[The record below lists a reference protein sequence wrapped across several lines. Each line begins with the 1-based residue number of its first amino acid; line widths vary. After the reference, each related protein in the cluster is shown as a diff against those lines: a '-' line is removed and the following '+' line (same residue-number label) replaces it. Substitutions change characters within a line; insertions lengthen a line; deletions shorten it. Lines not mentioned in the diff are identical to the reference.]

1 MPRHL
6 VLFLLTAVLAF
17 SCFRIFGL
25 EREKAQLKRDR
36 IEVAHIKYGLF
47 NVDEWKQ
54 LLADILTK
62 KINALAVTKQN
73 RPEMKR
79 KVEELLYKVVDEV
92 EQVMKEQN
100 RGSVSGLFQQFLMDL
115 FGSMDKVRKGVPR
128 YADQVIDYLNDPKNR
143 AELRNYLVKQ
153 LNDAV
158 DHTIG
163 RMDYTA
169 YNAVL
174 ARYGATDKAG
184 CKAAIDGRMAEV
196 RAMELPWF
204 IGVGLCAVLLAALAL
219 GSRSSGTIEL
229 GVLVAGAAILLI
241 TGLALPMIDI
251 EATISTFSFTLMG
264 EPVTFTD
271 QVLFFQSKSILQ
283 VVTLLLRNGGFG
295 LVAVGLLVFSFSVLI
310 PLAKLTASLV
320 TLVRNRPPSNVLHR
334 FLVFQSS
341 KWSMADVMVVAIF
354 MSYIGFNGVINS
366 QLTQLAAF
374 SGTVELFT
382 TNDSE
387 LQTGFYFFTAY
398 CVVGLL
404 LSAVIAKRMQGL
416 RQEIGQSVAPS
427 TVG

>member
-6 VLFLLTAVLAF
+6 VLFLLIAVLAF
-17 SCFRIFGL
+17 SCFRIFRL
-25 EREKAQLKRDR
+25 EGEKAQLKRDR
-36 IEVAHIKYGLF
+36 IEVSHIKYGLF
-47 NVDEWKQ
+47 NVDEWKK

-92 EQVMKEQN
+92 ELVMKEQN
-100 RGSVSGLFQQFLMDL
+100 RGSVSGFFQQFLMDL
-115 FGSMDKVRKGVPR
+115 FGSMEKVRKGVPR

-158 DHTIG
+158 DHTVG
-163 RMDYTA
+163 RMDYGT

-174 ARYGATDKAG
+174 ARYGTTDKAD

-196 RAMELPWF
+196 RATELPWF
-204 IGVGLCAVLLAALAL
+204 IAVALCAVLLAALAL
-219 GSRSSGTIEL
+219 GSRSSGTIGL

-264 EPVTFTD
+264 EPVSFTD

-310 PLAKLTASLV
+310 PLAKLTASLI
-320 TLVRNRPPSNVLHR
+320 TLVQNRPPANAMHR

-404 LSAVIAKRMQGL
+404 LSAVIAKRMRGL
-416 RQEIGQSVAPS
+416 RPAIGQPVAQS

>member
-54 LLADILTK
+54 LLAGILTK

-128 YADQVIDYLNDPKNR
+128 YADRVIDYLNDPKNR

-196 RAMELPWF
+196 RAMELTWF
-204 IGVGLCAVLLAALAL
+204 TAVGLCAVLLAALAL
-219 GSRSSGTIEL
+219 GSRISGTIEL

-310 PLAKLTASLV
+310 PLAKLTASLI
-320 TLVRNRPPSNVLHR
+320 TLVRNRPPANVLHR

-404 LSAVIAKRMQGL
+404 LSAVIATRMHGL
-416 RQEIGQSVAPS
+416 RPEIGQPVAQS
-427 TVG
+427 TAE

>member
-1 MPRHL
+1 MFQRP
-6 VLFLLTAVLAF
+6 VLFVLIVAIAF
-17 SCFRIFGL
+17 SSFHIFRL
-25 EREKAQLKRDR
+25 EREKARLKEDR

-47 NVDEWKQ
+47 NVDEWKK
-54 LLADILTK
+54 LLAEILTK
-62 KINALAVTKQN
+62 KINALEVTKQN

-79 KVEELLYKVVDEV
+79 RVEELLYKVVDEV
-92 EQVMKEQN
+92 ELVMREQN
-100 RGSVSGLFQQFLMDL
+100 SGSVSGFFQQFFMDL
-115 FGSMDKVRKGVPR
+115 FGSMDKVRRGVPR

-143 AELRNYLVKQ
+143 AELKNYLVKQ

-196 RAMELPWF
+196 RATELPWF
-204 IGVGLCAVLLAALAL
+204 IAVGLCSVLLAALAL
-219 GSRSSGTIEL
+219 GSRNSGTIGL
-229 GVLVAGAAILLI
+229 GILVAGAAILLI

-310 PLAKLTASLV
+310 PLAKLTASLI
-320 TLVRNRPPSNVLHR
+320 TLVRNRPPANALHR

-374 SGTVELFT
+374 SGNVELFT

-387 LQTGFYFFTAY
+387 LQAGFYFFTAY

-404 LSAVIAKRMQGL
+404 LSAVITKRM
-416 RQEIGQSVAPS
+416 QEIGQPVAQS
-427 TVG
+427 TAG